1 MTRHPREIARE
12 IRNAPTHRAVSIA
25 EDDALRARVADLEA
39 KLAASEA
46 KCAEAVSNYHEMV
59 RKVAENRLDGYREL
73 GARASAAENERDDM
87 RRQLATERAA
97 RAEAERVAVW
107 TGKRARVWMTSIEY
121 QVEGWHRSRNTMAHD
136 GTDESIYRA
145 LRRAEAEA
153 KADHG

>member
-1 MTRHPREIARE
+1 MAKATE
-12 IRNAPTHRAVSIA
+12 T
-25 EDDALRARVADLEA
+25 ALRHTAKVAYSEGFNSWAGLMSSGADMIALLEA

-46 KCAEAVSNYHEMV
+46 AARDRTILST
-59 RKVAENRLDGYREL
+59 RLDEARSYAGQLEHEL
-73 GARASAAENERDDM
+73 AA
-87 RRQLATERAA
+87 ERAA
-97 RAEAERVAVW
+97 RVDAERVAVW